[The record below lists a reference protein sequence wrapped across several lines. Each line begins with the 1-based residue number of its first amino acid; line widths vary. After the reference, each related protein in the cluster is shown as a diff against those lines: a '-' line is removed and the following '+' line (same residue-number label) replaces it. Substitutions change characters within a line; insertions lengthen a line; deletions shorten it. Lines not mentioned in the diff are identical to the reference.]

1 MLNKLKRLDRNKI
14 FTVALTFFIAWAT
27 GYAMQNSDRIAEIFG
42 MDSPVPIENLRLA
55 SAETQDPDE
64 LSARLPGPPYFALPA
79 PRLAMPPGGG
89 KGAAHEIPDDA
100 GLADMLKP
108 RSFSPFGIA
117 CGPVVRAEPLAGAR
131 VRIIVNAP
139 CRGEESLAIVHGP
152 FGVPARISKAGLA
165 SVVIPALAE
174 RAGFEIRIGSGDEKY
189 KLSTEVPDF
198 ADFERVALFW
208 EGNAA
213 LRIHAIEK
221 ISGGMEFPAGASGGE
236 MIRIDGPAA
245 KKAEIYS
252 FPAKEVSGSGVVR
265 LIVAADVN
273 AQTCGREIEAVTMQ
287 KNADGAIDPVAV
299 VLQMPGC
306 DRIGQTLMLKN
317 ILKDLKIASN

>member
-1 MLNKLKRLDRNKI
+1 
-14 FTVALTFFIAWAT
+14 
-27 GYAMQNSDRIAEIFG
+27 
-42 MDSPVPIENLRLA
+42 
-55 SAETQDPDE
+55 
-64 LSARLPGPPYFALPA
+64 
-79 PRLAMPPGGG
+79 MPSGGG

-100 GLADMLKP
+100 GIAHMLKP
-108 RSFSPFGIA
+108 RAFSPFGIA
-117 CGPVVRAEPLAGAR
+117 CGPVARAEPLAGAK

-139 CRGEESLAIVHGP
+139 CRGEENLAIVHGP
-152 FGVPARISKAGLA
+152 FGVPARVSKAGLASVA

-174 RAGFEIRIGSGDEKY
+174 RAEFEIRIGSGDEKY
-189 KLSTEVPDF
+189 KLSAEVPDF
-198 ADFERVALFW
+198 TDFERVALFW

-236 MIRIDGPAA
+236 TIRIDGPAA

-252 FPAKEVSGSGVVR
+252 FPAKEISGTGVVR

-273 AQTCGREIEAVTMQ
+273 AETCGREIEAVTMQ

>member
-27 GYAMQNSDRIAEIFG
+27 GYAMQNSDRVAEIFG
-42 MDSPVPIENLRLA
+42 IESPVPVENLRLA

-64 LSARLPGPPYFALPA
+64 MAARLPRPPYFTLQA
-79 PRLAMPPGGG
+79 PRLAMPSGN

-100 GLADMLKP
+100 GLAEMLKP
-108 RSFSPFGIA
+108 RAFSPFGIA
-117 CGPVVRAEPLAGAR
+117 CGPAVRAEPLAGAR
-131 VRIIVNAP
+131 VRIIVSAP
-139 CRGEESLAIVHGP
+139 CHGEESLAVAHGP
-152 FGVPARISKAGLA
+152 LGIPARISKAGLA

-189 KLSTEVPDF
+189 KLSAEVPDF
-198 ADFERVALFW
+198 ADFERVALLW
-208 EGNAA
+208 KGNAP

-221 ISGGMEFPAGASGGE
+221 ISGGMEFPTGASGGE
-236 MIRIDGPAA
+236 MIRIEGPDA

-252 FPAKEVSGSGVVR
+252 FPAKDIAGSGVVR

-273 AQTCGREIEAVTMQ
+273 AETCGRDIEAVRLQ
-287 KNADGAIDPVAV
+287 KNEDGAIDPVAI